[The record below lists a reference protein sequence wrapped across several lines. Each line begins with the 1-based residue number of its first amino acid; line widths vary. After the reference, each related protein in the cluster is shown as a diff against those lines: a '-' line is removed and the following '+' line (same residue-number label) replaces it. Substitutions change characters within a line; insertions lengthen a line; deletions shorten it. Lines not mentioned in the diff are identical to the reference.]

1 MFERFE
7 EFLVLSKTL
16 NFNIAANVLH
26 MSQSSLTRHI
36 AGLEASL
43 GFRLFD
49 RAPMKLTSEGQYF
62 VTATSKLFDDYVDV
76 VKKCRD
82 MARESQNSICINMPK
97 ASNAYWDDIVY
108 ESVSEMQ
115 LHHPEIPLPHFCQQS
130 TITIEASVLSGIADV
145 GIVFRKPKELPE
157 SFSCIQLMSF
167 PLAVYFVKS
176 SPLVMLDEVSF
187 EDLADKYLVCPTN
200 AQLQTTFEGAV
211 DAFRR
216 NGIEPRYRVRELEEF
231 DRLSYILNDD
241 EIVFGNNINRSSVR
255 RNLLGRPVVGKCVD
269 YPVYLLYNAHSSK
282 PATGLFV
289 DICVEVAK
297 RLDIRAF
304 EKDNR
309 SALS

>member
-7 EFLVLSKTL
+7 ELLVLSKTL
-16 NFNIAANVLH
+16 NFNIAASVLH

-43 GFRLFD
+43 GFRFFD
-49 RAPMKLTSEGQYF
+49 RSPMKLTSEGQYF
-62 VTATSKLFDDYVDV
+62 VTATSKLFDDYMDV

-108 ESVSEMQ
+108 ESVSELQ
-115 LHHPEIPLPHFCQQS
+115 LRHPEIPLPHFCQQG
-130 TITIEASVLSGIADV
+130 TITVEASVLSGIADV
-145 GIVFRKPKELPE
+145 GIVFREPKELPE
-157 SFSCIQLMSF
+157 AFSCTRLMSF

-176 SPLVMLDEVSF
+176 SPLAMLDEVSF
-187 EDLADKYLVCPTN
+187 EDLADKYLICPTN
-200 AQLQTTFEGAV
+200 AQLQATFEGAV

-216 NGIEPRYRVRELEEF
+216 NGVEPKYRVRELGEF

-241 EIVFGNNINRSSVR
+241 EIVLGNNINRNSAH
-255 RNLLGRPVVGKCVD
+255 RNLLGRPIVGKCVD
-269 YPVYLLYNAHSSK
+269 YPVYLLYNARSPK

-289 DICVEVAK
+289 DICVGVAK
-297 RLDIRAF
+297 HLDIRSF
-304 EKDNR
+304 EKD
-309 SALS
+309 SYGSLS